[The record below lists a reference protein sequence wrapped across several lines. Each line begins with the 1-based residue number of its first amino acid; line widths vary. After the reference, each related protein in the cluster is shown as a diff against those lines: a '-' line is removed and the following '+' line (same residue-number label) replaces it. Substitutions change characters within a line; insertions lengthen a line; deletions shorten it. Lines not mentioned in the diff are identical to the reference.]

1 MVMVMVFPDDPS
13 EAVSLLCEKNIL
25 PKLRPCACH
34 DRDVFRKRRL
44 YNEDIDKELRPR
56 LKVL

>member
-1 MVMVMVFPDDPS
+1 MVFPDDPS